1 MPKNPV
7 EIAFEILAFLFALS
21 VHEASHAFAADKL
34 GDDTARRLGR
44 VTLNPLPHI
53 DLFGTIILPAI
64 GLISGGMILG
74 WAKPTPVNP
83 SKLRHPR
90 RDDILVTAAGPAS
103 NFVVAII
110 ALLLLLG
117 IRVATREGAVA
128 VEQIAGGYGDMLDP
142 HTASALTAIALLLYY
157 LLNINVLLAVFN
169 LIPVPPLDG
178 GQILGQL
185 LPLRWQPAYRA
196 LGRYGMFILVLL
208 LMLQVPFYLFD
219 PVIRGFRLILLS

>member
-1 MPKNPV
+1 VPKNLV

-21 VHEASHAFAADKL
+21 VHEASHALAADKL

-44 VTLNPLPHI
+44 VTLNPWPHI
-53 DLFGTIILPAI
+53 DLFGTILLPAI

-103 NFVVAII
+103 NLLVAIV
-110 ALLLLLG
+110 ACLLLLA
-117 IRVATREGAVA
+117 IRVASREGAVA
-128 VEQIAGGYGDMLDP
+128 VEQIAGGYANALDQQS
-142 HTASALTAIALLLYY
+142 ASAITPVALLLYY

-169 LIPVPPLDG
+169 MIPVPPLDG

-185 LPLRWQPAYRA
+185 LPVKWQPAYQA
-196 LGRYGMFILVLL
+196 LGRYSMMLLVLL
-208 LMLQVPFYLFD
+208 IILQVPYRLFE
-219 PVIRGFRLILLS
+219 PVINAFRHLLLS